1 MAKNSRFQLPPSL
14 QHHDFRLFWIGRL
27 LSTTGSQMQFI
38 AVNWHIFNLLRD
50 QTYTIEL
57 FGRSFELGAQ
67 ALGLGA
73 VGLVRVIPIIIFGL
87 WGGILA
93 DTMDRRKLMLWV
105 QALAMIFSG
114 LLAYITFTGQD
125 TVFFIYLL
133 SAAGAG
139 ATAIDNPA
147 RQSIIPSLV
156 PRQHFA
162 NAVSLNTLMYQ
173 IANIGGPAVAGLLVG
188 RFDVG
193 LVYVIDAISFGAVVI
208 SLLLM
213 EYRGAPSSKTAK
225 MDWASIKEGFQFTFG
240 TRIIRSTMLLD
251 FIATFFASARSMLPI
266 VAENILQVG
275 ASGYGLLSTAQAV
288 GSLVA
293 GSILSVRDE
302 LDKQGKV
309 LLVSVGI
316 YGLAT
321 AVFGFSTIFWLS
333 YVLFA
338 LTGAADTVSTVIRG
352 TLRQLMTPD
361 ELRGRMTSVN
371 MLFFMGGPQLG
382 ELEAGLV
389 AAVWGAPFAIIT
401 GGVATVILTALIA
414 WGYPSLRQYNNA
426 AELATDD

>member
-1 MAKNSRFQLPPSL
+1 MAKNPHSPRLAAL
-14 QHHDFRLFWIGRL
+14 QYRDFRLFWAGRL
-27 LSTTGSQMQFI
+27 FSTTGSQMQFI
-38 AVNWHIFNLLRD
+38 AVNWHIFDLLRD
-50 QTYTIEL
+50 QTYILTL
-57 FGRSFELGAQ
+57 FGRQFELGAE

-93 DTMDRRKLMLWV
+93 DTMDRRKLMIWV
-105 QALAMIFSG
+105 QGAAMLFSG
-114 LLAYITFTGQD
+114 LLAYITFTGND
-125 TVFFIYLL
+125 KVWLIYLL

-139 ATAIDNPA
+139 ATAIDSPS
-147 RQSIIPSLV
+147 RQAIIPSLV

-162 NAVSLNTLMYQ
+162 NAISLNTLMYQ
-173 IANIGGPAVAGLLVG
+173 IANIVGPAIAGLLVG
-188 RFDVG
+188 SFNVG
-193 LVYVIDAISFGAVVI
+193 TVYVIDALSFAAVVV

-213 EYRGAPSSKTAK
+213 SYRGQPSSNTAR
-225 MDWASIKEGFQFTFG
+225 MDWASVKEGIRFTFG

-251 FIATFFASARSMLPI
+251 FIATFFSSARLMLPI
-266 VAENILQVG
+266 VAENILHVG

-293 GSILSVRDE
+293 GAVLSLRDE
-302 LDKQGKV
+302 LDKQGRV
-309 LLVSVGI
+309 LLVSVGV

-321 AVFGFSTIFWLS
+321 AFFGFSTIFWLS

-352 TLRQLMTPD
+352 TLRQMMTPD

-389 AAVWGAPFAIIT
+389 AAVWGAPLAIIS
-401 GGVATVILTALIA
+401 GGVATVLLTALIA
-414 WGYPSLRQYNNA
+414 WQYPSLRQYNNA
-426 AELATDD
+426 TELATAD